1 MSEPNSRVVS
11 VSREVRAESD
21 RIFGLIADPTR
32 QPEWDGN
39 DNLADAA
46 PGQRV
51 HAVGDVFSMTLTK
64 GTVRENHVVEFVE
77 GRLIAW
83 KPAEPGQPPVGHL
96 WRWQIEPIDDERSL
110 VVHTYDWTELH
121 DEARL
126 HRARATTSDWL
137 AASLDRLA
145 ALAERDRAVRR

>member
-21 RIFGLIADPTR
+21 RIFELIADPTR

-39 DNLADAA
+39 DNLADAP

-64 GTVRENHVVEFVE
+64 GTVRENHVVEFAE

-145 ALAERDRAVRR
+145 ALAERDRQ

>member
-145 ALAERDRAVRR
+145 ALAERDVQ